1 MKKFVTL
8 MFVAIFALVLVG
20 CGGEDKGALKSIKV
34 SGKTTVYVG
43 ETEAYTA
50 TFEPADFKD
59 QSVTWS
65 TSDESA
71 LTISA
76 EGKATGQKEASQVYV
91 FATSNAVS
99 TIKGQKKVSV
109 KAKTVGGEDKEY
121 PDLQGYTIKIAQAEH
136 ALQEF
141 DPFLDLYVQADKAAK
156 MQAWEE
162 VEEDFNCQIE
172 VVAYP
177 SSAEWGPSR
186 WNYILSQAQMNTA
199 DYDFYTVPDSKIP
212 TFVEG
217 GALISLE
224 DFYVLH
230 GEGMMDPS
238 FITSGSYQ
246 NNLYSL
252 TNADNNIY
260 SVMYYNIGLLEELQK
275 ADPTL
280 EEPAAIFNA
289 GNWTHK
295 RFQDYVKQV
304 QEVMAK
310 AYGAEGTA
318 GAAEQK
324 YYAVS
329 GWDSYWWVGLATN
342 DGEALADTQTMS
354 INIDTPHKLEA
365 AEVVKY
371 MYENSYADPKQSVD
385 QSVASWND
393 GLALF
398 NTGDL
403 WFVGA
408 DNRWSNNLWGEDTRY
423 GYVPWP
429 RANDVKFDEIKIAMG
444 GTATWVM
451 PIGRDY
457 SQYGEDCNAENIYWA
472 VAEMLQRTEKYYKE
486 DPSYD
491 ETIAMAAIAAKYA
504 HSEASQQAYI
514 HMQNLIKDGK
524 GYFDP
529 LVVSDNSVGSLYTNS
544 TTRLTIKGA
553 VTQYCATK
561 AVGDWQEAIVN
572 LLPVLQESL
581 RKAYS

>member
-1 MKKFVTL
+1 MKKIVTF
-8 MFVAIFALVLVG
+8 MFVALFALVLVG
-20 CGGEDKGALKSIKV
+20 CGEDAALKSIKIT
-34 SGKTTVYVG
+34 GKSIVQVDKT
-43 ETEAYTA
+43 ETFTA
-50 TFEPADFKD
+50 TFDPADFKD

-65 TSDESA
+65 TSDEAS
-71 LTISA
+71 LTIDSK
-76 EGKATGQKEASQVYV
+76 GVATGVKAADQVYV
-91 FATSNAVS
+91 FATSNANPAV
-99 TIKGQKKVSV
+99 KGQKKVTV
-109 KAKTVGGEDKEY
+109 KDKTGPIENDY

-141 DPFLDLYVQADKAAK
+141 DPFLDQYNQADKAAK

-217 GALISLE
+217 GALLSLE

-230 GEGMMDPS
+230 GNQMMDPS
-238 FITSGSYQ
+238 FYTSGSYQ
-246 NNLYSL
+246 GNLYAIG
-252 TNADNNIY
+252 NGDNNIY

-280 EEPAAIFNA
+280 KEPAEIFNE
-289 GNWTHK
+289 GNWTFK
-295 RFQDYVKQV
+295 AFEDYCYQV

-310 AYGAEGTA
+310 AFGAEGTKNDPA
-318 GAAEQK
+318 QA

-329 GWDSYWWVGLATN
+329 GWDSYWWAGLASN
-342 DGEALADTQTMS
+342 DGEPLADTQTMS
-354 INIDTPHKLEA
+354 INIDTPHKIEA
-365 AEVVKY
+365 AETVKRIY
-371 MYENSYADPKQSVD
+371 TSGVADPKQSVD
-385 QSVASWND
+385 QAVASWND
-393 GLALF
+393 GKSLF

-408 DNRWSNNLWGEDTRY
+408 DNRWSKDLWGEDTRY

-429 RANDVKFDEIKIAMG
+429 RANDVKFEDIKIAMG

-457 SQYGEDCNAENIYWA
+457 TAYGDDCNAENIYWA
-472 VAEMLQRTEKYYKE
+472 LAEMLQRSEKYYKE

-491 ETIAMAAIAAKYA
+491 EEIAIAAVAAKYA
-504 HSEASQQAYI
+504 HSPESQKAYI
-514 HMQNLIKDGK
+514 YMQNLIKNGQ

-529 LVVSDNSVGSLYTNS
+529 LVVVDNSVGSLYTNS
-544 TTRLTIKGA
+544 ANRLTIKGA
-553 VTQYCATK
+553 VTQYCTTGQVNTWA
-561 AVGDWQEAIVN
+561 EAIIN